1 MKVQKFKISAS
12 HHGRVYL
19 PEEFVVREKEGGEE
33 PHSHEQPLN
42 CEQLLRREQLHS
54 HEQPFNREQPH
65 SPASSFNV
73 QDRDKL
79 VAKIHGY
86 QSEAEMLHE
95 QSEALRQARQEK
107 EAKEL
112 EEIQKAEQF
121 IDKQHEVF
129 CDMEE
134 KMKAVAAAKLPHPS
148 PGTKTSGINN
158 SPHIGSQAGS
168 HPSSDYPSSAATQ
181 TGTAVQH
188 PASSSGGDT
197 SSVNDMANPPLV
209 RGQSSYSGNY
219 LQDGQ
224 QQEYLNLGI
233 GSCIQVS
240 DPPRYGVLRWIGA
253 IRGFQGSFAGIEL
266 VS

>member
-1 MKVQKFKISAS
+1 MYFRTLRGKKEDFEDAIPMKVQKFKISAS

-121 IDKQHEVF
+121 IDKQHEAF
-129 CDMEE
+129 RDMEE
-134 KMKAVAAAKLPHPS
+134 KMKAVAAAKLPHPG
-148 PGTKTSGINN
+148 PRHLVLTIH
-158 SPHIGSQAGS
+158 HILEVRQV
-168 HPSSDYPSSAATQ
+168 ATQ
-181 TGTAVQH
+181 ALITLVLLQHKQVQLCNILH
-188 PASSSGGDT
+188 LAPGAT
-197 SSVNDMANPPLV
+197 HLV
-209 RGQSSYSGNY
+209 
-219 LQDGQ
+219 
-224 QQEYLNLGI
+224 
-233 GSCIQVS
+233 
-240 DPPRYGVLRWIGA
+240 
-253 IRGFQGSFAGIEL
+253 
-266 VS
+266 

>member
-1 MKVQKFKISAS
+1 MKALKFKISAA

-19 PEEFVVREKEGGEE
+19 PEGFVVREKEGGEE

-42 CEQLLRREQLHS
+42 CEQLFRREQPRS
-54 HEQPFNREQPH
+54 HEQPLNREQPRN
-65 SPASSFNV
+65 PASSFNV

-79 VAKIHGY
+79 AKIYGY

-95 QSEALRQARQEK
+95 QSEALRQAMQGK
-107 EAKEL
+107 KAKEL
-112 EEIQKAEQF
+112 EEMQKAEQF
-121 IDKQHEVF
+121 IDKQHEAF
-129 CDMEE
+129 RDMEE
-134 KMKAVAAAKLPHPS
+134 KKKVVAAAELPHPS

-168 HPSSDYPSSAATQ
+168 HPSSSSAATQ

-209 RGQSSYSGNY
+209 KGQSSYSGNY
-219 LQDGQ
+219 LQGGQ
-224 QQEYLNLGI
+224 QSAQQEYLNLGI

>member
-1 MKVQKFKISAS
+1 MFKVSAS

-19 PEEFVVREKEGGEE
+19 PELFVVREKEGGDERS
-33 PHSHEQPLN
+33 SHEQPLN
-42 CEQLLRREQLHS
+42 RDQSLRYQ
-54 HEQPFNREQPH
+54 QPR

-73 QDRDKL
+73 QHRGKL
-79 VAKIHGY
+79 AKTYGY

-95 QSEALRQARQEK
+95 QSEALKQTQQGK

-112 EEIQKAEQF
+112 EGIQKAVQTEQ
-121 IDKQHEVF
+121 IDIDEQREALR
-129 CDMEE
+129 DMEE
-134 KMKAVAAAKLPHPS
+134 KKKAAAAAKLQHPS
-148 PGTKTSGINN
+148 FVSKTYGVSN

-168 HPSSDYPSSAATQ
+168 HPSSDYPGSAATQ

-209 RGQSSYSGNY
+209 RGQSSYSGNC
-219 LQDGQ
+219 LQGGQ

-253 IRGFQGSFAGIEL
+253 IRGFQGSIAGIEL